1 MRIVAIIQA
10 RMGSTRLP
18 GKVLMDLAGKSV
30 LARVVERVSR
40 LNSIQSIVVATS
52 INRENEPIATECERL
67 GTHSFRGSEND
78 VLDRYL
84 GAAREHQAEAIVR
97 VTADCPLIDPEIS
110 DSVVNEFVQRG
121 ADYASNVFPRT
132 YPRGLDTEVFTRDA
146 LEQAWKHATEPHQRE
161 HVTPYL
167 YEHPEKF
174 RMASVKA
181 EAVYGFHRWTLDTRE
196 DYELISRIYS
206 RFAGRDGFSW
216 RQVLEVLD
224 EQPELV
230 QLNAHVK
237 QKDIAT
243 SHEAWN
249 TSHSCR

>member
-18 GKVLMDLAGKSV
+18 GKVLMDLAGKGV

-52 INRENEPIATECERL
+52 INRENEPIAVECARL
-67 GTHSFRGSEND
+67 GTQCFRGSEND
-78 VLDRYL
+78 VLGRYL

-97 VTADCPLIDPEIS
+97 ITADCPLIDPEIS

-132 YPRGLDTEVFTRDA
+132 YPRGLDTEVFTREA
-146 LEQAWKHATEPHQRE
+146 LELAWTHATAPHQRE

-167 YEHPEKF
+167 YEHPEVF
-174 RMASVKA
+174 RLASIQA
-181 EAVYGFHRWTLDTRE
+181 DADYAFHRWTLDTPE
-196 DYELISRIYS
+196 DLELIRSIYS
-206 RFAGRDGFSW
+206 RFDGREIFSW
-216 RQVLEVLD
+216 REVVRLC
-224 EQPELV
+224 EREPALV
-230 QLNAHVK
+230 EINSHV
-237 QKDIAT
+237 QQAV
-243 SHEAWN
+243 
-249 TSHSCR
+249 